1 MCSVCSKYTQRVF
14 LISQT
19 QYFLITLWVYFLW
32 ATQAKC
38 DYINSVYSK
47 CAGNMPTQCIVITW
61 LSIFWMQPQ
70 RSGSNTCWSLSLGN
84 LKSIECLLMGH
95 IVVTWSSTF
104 WIFSQLTEL
113 ENCKYIV
120 QCILKELS
128 IFWFRKVLVF
138 WTQNHHVL
146 SMYWLSTGRFVP
158 SDKMSSQ
165 QSLCRRVA
173 VWTVRSVRK
182 VSK

>member
-1 MCSVCSKYTQRVF
+1 MAQRKYTHNVIRKYWVWEIKNTCWVYFEHTEHIQYIVVSFEIYLVCSVCSKYTQHVF

-32 ATQAKC
+32 ATQVKC
-38 DYINSVYSK
+38 DYISSAYSK

-70 RSGSNTCWSLSLGN
+70 RSDSNTCWSLSLGN
-84 LKSIECLLMGH
+84 LKSTECLLMGH

-113 ENCKYIV
+113 ENCKCIV

-128 IFWFRKVLVF
+128 MFWFRKVLV
-138 WTQNHHVL
+138 
-146 SMYWLSTGRFVP
+146 
-158 SDKMSSQ
+158 
-165 QSLCRRVA
+165 
-173 VWTVRSVRK
+173 
-182 VSK
+182 